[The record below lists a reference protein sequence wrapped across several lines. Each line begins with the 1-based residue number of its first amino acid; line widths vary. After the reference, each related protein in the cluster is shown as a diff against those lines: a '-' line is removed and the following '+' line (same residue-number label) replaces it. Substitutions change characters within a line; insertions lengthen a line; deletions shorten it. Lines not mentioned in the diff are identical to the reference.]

1 MEKRE
6 LLYEGKAKRV
16 YTTDEPG
23 LIIQDFKDSATAFDG
38 KKKGEIGGKGSVNAN
53 MTVIIFKYLE
63 EQGIPTH
70 LVEQLSDHE
79 IATYRLDMLKIEVI
93 VRNVAAGSLAKRMGY
108 PEGREL
114 RQPLVE
120 YYLKDDSLGDPM
132 LAPNHIWEL
141 ELAAPAQLEEMTA
154 ASLKVN
160 QLLIPFFQGAGLKLV
175 DFKLEFGTRD
185 GRILLADEFSPDNC
199 RLWDTETGEIMDKDR
214 FRRDLGRLEETYAE
228 VLRRVQERRP

>member
-16 YTTDEPG
+16 FKTDEPG
-23 LIIQDFKDSATAFDG
+23 MIIQDFKDSATAFDG

-70 LVEQLSDHE
+70 LVEQLSDHA
-79 IATYRLDMLKIEVI
+79 IATYQLDMLKLEVI
-93 VRNVAAGSLAKRMGY
+93 VRNIAAGSLAKRVGY
-108 PEGREL
+108 PEGQEL
-114 RQPLVE
+114 REPLVE

-141 ELAAPAQLEEMTA
+141 ELVTPEQLDEITA
-154 ASLKVN
+154 TSLKVN
-160 QLLIPFFQGAGLKLV
+160 QLLIPFFKGAGLKLV
-175 DFKLEFGTRD
+175 DFKLEFGLKD

-214 FRRDLGRLEETYAE
+214 FRRDLGKLEETYAE
-228 VLRRVQERRP
+228 VLRRVQERSA

>member
-16 YTTDEPG
+16 FKTDEPG
-23 LIIQDFKDSATAFDG
+23 MIIQDFKDSATAFDG

-63 EQGIPTH
+63 ERGIPTH

-79 IATYRLDMLKIEVI
+79 IATYQLDMLKLEVI
-93 VRNVAAGSLAKRMGY
+93 VRNIAAGSLAKRVGY
-108 PEGREL
+108 PEGQEL
-114 RQPLVE
+114 REPLVE
-120 YYLKDDSLGDPM
+120 YFLKDDSLGDPM
-132 LAPNHIWEL
+132 LAPNHIREL
-141 ELAAPAQLEEMTA
+141 GLVTPERLDEITA
-154 ASLKVN
+154 VSLKVN
-160 QLLIPFFQGAGLKLV
+160 ELLTPFFEGAGLKLV
-175 DFKLEFGTRD
+175 DFKLEFGLKD

-214 FRRDLGRLEETYAE
+214 FRRDLGKLEETYAE
-228 VLRRVQERRP
+228 VLRRVQERSA

>member
-16 YTTDEPG
+16 FATDEPG
-23 LIIQDFKDSATAFDG
+23 MIIQDFKNSATAFDG

-79 IATYRLDMLKIEVI
+79 ITTYRLDMLKLEVI
-93 VRNVAAGSLAKRMGY
+93 VRNIAAGSLAKRVGY
-108 PEGREL
+108 PEGQEL
-114 RQPLVE
+114 REPLVE

-141 ELAAPAQLEEMTA
+141 QLVTPEQLDEITA
-154 ASLKVN
+154 TSLKIN
-160 QLLIPFFQGAGLKLV
+160 QLLIPFFRGAGLKLV
-175 DFKLEFGTRD
+175 DFKLEFGLKS
-185 GRILLADEFSPDNC
+185 GRILLADELSPDNC

-214 FRRDLGRLEETYAE
+214 FRRDLGKLEETYAE